1 MNIEFS
7 KIKTPFHPDHQQ
19 MSDLAARIQKKVGI
33 EAQELFEKPELK
45 EPVIPR
51 NPVQLSVEFGNSFV
65 SESMDDTYI
74 ETDVQTEVQEV
85 EDTNI
90 HESLQSSVTNKEE
103 PKNELV
109 ESQFIEKLS
118 IEEKS
123 PLKQTDETIDE
134 PTAEELEAEKI
145 RSAEVERKRAEAAA
159 RYAALLDE
167 SRADYIP
174 ISNQVPE
181 KETKGLPW
189 ASILG
194 VVASFAAIATAW
206 WVWSL
211 IQAPMSIEQ
220 VAEKSRISA
229 ASVTPVVAVSNSSV
243 NNKEESLV
251 ELDELPT
258 GSQLVADMIFNDNN
272 STSSVSLPH
281 FTNMDEQSK
290 VSMVQ
295 LENNGLVLMELEDEI
310 FSDEWL

>member
-19 MSDLAARIQKKVGI
+19 MSDLAARIQRKVGI

-65 SESMDDTYI
+65 SESMEDTYI
-74 ETDVQTEVQEV
+74 ETDVQPEEKEV
-85 EDTNI
+85 ENTDI
-90 HESLQSSVTNKEE
+90 REPLESTVPSIEE
-103 PKNELV
+103 PRNELI
-109 ESQFIEKLS
+109 ETEFIENVRV
-118 IEEKS
+118 EEKS

-134 PTAEELEAEKI
+134 PTAEELEAEKV

-174 ISNQVPE
+174 VSNQVPE

-194 VVASFAAIATAW
+194 VVASFAAIASAW

-220 VAEKSRISA
+220 VAEKSRMSSA
-229 ASVTPVVAVSNSSV
+229 PAVAVANSPIIK
-243 NNKEESLV
+243 KEKTIELGELSL
-251 ELDELPT
+251 
-258 GSQLVADMIFNDNN
+258 GSQIVADMILNENKLTASIAF
-272 STSSVSLPH
+272 PH
-281 FTNMDEQSK
+281 FTEMDEQSK
-290 VSMVQ
+290 VSMVE
-295 LENNGLVLMELEDEI
+295 LENNGLILMELEDEI
-310 FSDEWL
+310 YSDDGL

>member
-7 KIKTPFHPDHQQ
+7 KIRTPFHPDHQQ
-19 MSDLAARIQKKVGI
+19 MSDLAARIQRKVGI

-51 NPVQLSVEFGNSFV
+51 NPVQLNVEFGNSFV
-65 SESMDDTYI
+65 SESMEDTYI
-74 ETDVQTEVQEV
+74 ETDVQPEEKEV
-85 EDTNI
+85 ENTDI
-90 HESLQSSVTNKEE
+90 REPLESTVPSIEE
-103 PKNELV
+103 PRNELI
-109 ESQFIEKLS
+109 ETEFIENVRV
-118 IEEKS
+118 EEKS

-134 PTAEELEAEKI
+134 PTAEELEAEKV

-174 ISNQVPE
+174 VSNQVPE

-194 VVASFAAIATAW
+194 VVASFAAIASAW

-220 VAEKSRISA
+220 VAEKSRMS
-229 ASVTPVVAVSNSSV
+229 STPAVAVANSPV
-243 NNKEESLV
+243 IKKEKTIELGELSL
-251 ELDELPT
+251 
-258 GSQLVADMIFNDNN
+258 GSQIVADMILNENKLTASIAF
-272 STSSVSLPH
+272 PH
-281 FTNMDEQSK
+281 FTEMDEQSK
-290 VSMVQ
+290 VSMVE
-295 LENNGLVLMELEDEI
+295 LENNGLILMELEDEI
-310 FSDEWL
+310 YSDDGL

>member
-7 KIKTPFHPDHQQ
+7 KIRTPFHPDHQQ
-19 MSDLAARIQKKVGI
+19 MSDLAARIQRKVGI

-65 SESMDDTYI
+65 SESMEDTYI
-74 ETDVQTEVQEV
+74 ETDVQPEVKEV
-85 EDTNI
+85 ENTDI
-90 HESLQSSVTNKEE
+90 REPLESTVPSIEE
-103 PKNELV
+103 PRNELI
-109 ESQFIEKLS
+109 ETEFIENVRV
-118 IEEKS
+118 EEKS

-134 PTAEELEAEKI
+134 PTAEELEAEKV

-174 ISNQVPE
+174 VSNQVPE

-194 VVASFAAIATAW
+194 VVASFAAIASAW

-220 VAEKSRISA
+220 VAEKSRMS
-229 ASVTPVVAVSNSSV
+229 STPAVAVANSPV
-243 NNKEESLV
+243 IKKEKTIELGELSL
-251 ELDELPT
+251 
-258 GSQLVADMIFNDNN
+258 GSQIVADMILNENKLTASIAF
-272 STSSVSLPH
+272 PH
-281 FTNMDEQSK
+281 FTEMDEQSK
-290 VSMVQ
+290 VSMVE
-295 LENNGLVLMELEDEI
+295 LENNGLILMELEDEI
-310 FSDEWL
+310 YSDDGL

>member
-19 MSDLAARIQKKVGI
+19 MSDLAARIQRKVGI

-65 SESMDDTYI
+65 SESMEDTYI
-74 ETDVQTEVQEV
+74 ETDVQPEEKEV
-85 EDTNI
+85 ENTDI
-90 HESLQSSVTNKEE
+90 REPLESTVPSIEE
-103 PKNELV
+103 PRNELI
-109 ESQFIEKLS
+109 ETEFIENVRV
-118 IEEKS
+118 EEKS

-134 PTAEELEAEKI
+134 PTAEELEAEKV

-174 ISNQVPE
+174 VSNQVPE

-194 VVASFAAIATAW
+194 VVASFAAIASAW

-220 VAEKSRISA
+220 VAEKSRMS
-229 ASVTPVVAVSNSSV
+229 STPAVAVANSPV
-243 NNKEESLV
+243 IKKEKTIELGELSL
-251 ELDELPT
+251 
-258 GSQLVADMIFNDNN
+258 GSQIVADMILNENKLTASIAF
-272 STSSVSLPH
+272 PH
-281 FTNMDEQSK
+281 FTEMDEQSK
-290 VSMVQ
+290 VSMVE
-295 LENNGLVLMELEDEI
+295 LENNGLILMELEDEI
-310 FSDEWL
+310 YSDDGL

>member
-1 MNIEFS
+1 
-7 KIKTPFHPDHQQ
+7 
-19 MSDLAARIQKKVGI
+19 MSDLAARIQRKVGI

-65 SESMDDTYI
+65 SESMEDTYI
-74 ETDVQTEVQEV
+74 ETDVQPEEKEV
-85 EDTNI
+85 ENTDI
-90 HESLQSSVTNKEE
+90 REPLESTVPSIEE
-103 PKNELV
+103 PRNELI
-109 ESQFIEKLS
+109 ETEFIENVRV
-118 IEEKS
+118 EEKS

-134 PTAEELEAEKI
+134 PTAEELEAEKV

-174 ISNQVPE
+174 VSNQVPE

-194 VVASFAAIATAW
+194 VVASFAAIASAW

-220 VAEKSRISA
+220 VAEKSRMS
-229 ASVTPVVAVSNSSV
+229 STPAVAVANSPV
-243 NNKEESLV
+243 IKKEKTIELGELSL
-251 ELDELPT
+251 
-258 GSQLVADMIFNDNN
+258 GSQIVADMILNENKLTASIAF
-272 STSSVSLPH
+272 PH
-281 FTNMDEQSK
+281 FTEMDEQSK
-290 VSMVQ
+290 VSMVE
-295 LENNGLVLMELEDEI
+295 LENNGLILMELEDEI
-310 FSDEWL
+310 YSDDGL

>member
-7 KIKTPFHPDHQQ
+7 KIRTPFHPDHQQ
-19 MSDLAARIQKKVGI
+19 MSDLAARIQRKVGI

-65 SESMDDTYI
+65 SESMEDTYI
-74 ETDVQTEVQEV
+74 ETDVQPEEKEV
-85 EDTNI
+85 ENTDI
-90 HESLQSSVTNKEE
+90 REPLESTVPSIEE
-103 PKNELV
+103 PRNELI
-109 ESQFIEKLS
+109 ETEFIENVRV
-118 IEEKS
+118 EEKS

-134 PTAEELEAEKI
+134 PTAEELEAEKV

-174 ISNQVPE
+174 VSNQVPE

-194 VVASFAAIATAW
+194 VVASFAAIASAW

-220 VAEKSRISA
+220 VAEKSRMS
-229 ASVTPVVAVSNSSV
+229 STPAVAVANSPV
-243 NNKEESLV
+243 IKKEKTIELGELSL
-251 ELDELPT
+251 
-258 GSQLVADMIFNDNN
+258 GSQIVADMILNENKLTASIAF
-272 STSSVSLPH
+272 PH
-281 FTNMDEQSK
+281 FTEMDEQSK
-290 VSMVQ
+290 VSMVE
-295 LENNGLVLMELEDEI
+295 LENNGLILMELEDEI
-310 FSDEWL
+310 YSDDGL